1 MTMVQIPR
9 DPIMSMGDMA
19 IPQNLNCDSYSTLG
33 FLSIEI
39 NLWERGLGVAISE
52 SSSVPRCN
60 RTAMIGVD
68 LKPHE
73 LKAFNAA
80 IELLI

>member
-1 MTMVQIPR
+1 
-9 DPIMSMGDMA
+9 MG
-19 IPQNLNCDSYSTLG
+19 TWFG
-33 FLSIEI
+33 K
-39 NLWERGLGVAISE
+39 LGVAISE